1 MDRVAAERRAADWAL
16 EVIAEVERHHRGDF
30 ARSLYAQ
37 LTRAALAAIA
47 DDPEEQRSRLFE
59 LAYRGLQLGRAVKH
73 SLRPRSTGKCFALF
87 LPRNN
92 PQLIDHLPIAAEL
105 ERLGRQT
112 AIAVQGSFF
121 RELAG
126 KHQVM
131 LLADSN
137 PAGALWESAQ
147 LGAAVK
153 AIKAAVRAR
162 PLPEIEPD
170 ELSRRVTQV
179 LNECLPLFVD
189 YRRTV
194 AEALDRLQPHV
205 VVVGNA
211 NILEGRVAISEAR
224 ARGIRTLGIQH
235 GSILAGDHAWRSCQ
249 LDAVFAWGDRAR
261 RTLIECGLAQEQVRV
276 TGCPRM
282 DGFFASQ
289 HKPAGDRVL
298 VASSGAGHQ
307 VGMEEHLRFIETVY
321 AAAERTPELK
331 WVAKLH
337 RKDSPALYVD
347 AATKHPKAKVEVVAS
362 SAAAWGQDIFE
373 WLEGAAALVTVVSTT
388 ALEAIAIDIPA
399 ISVQPRPDSRKGQLS
414 FLDACQVV
422 CDADRLVQA
431 VADARGAGRAE
442 MVARGHALRDA
453 FFAHRGTA
461 ALASAQAAVTLVES
475 TSQGDPRRW
484 TSVSA

>member
-1 MDRVAAERRAADWAL
+1 MDRAAAERRAADWAL
-16 EVIAEVERHHRGDF
+16 EVIAEVERHHPGDF

-47 DDPEEQRSRLFE
+47 HDPEERPSRFVE
-59 LAYRGLQLGRAVKH
+59 LAYRGLQLGRAVRH
-73 SLRPRSTGKCFALF
+73 SLRPRSSGKCFALL

-105 ERLGRQT
+105 ERLGHQPV
-112 AIAVQGSFF
+112 IAVQGSFF

-131 LLADSN
+131 LLADSS
-137 PAGALWESAQ
+137 PAGAVWESAQ
-147 LGAAVK
+147 LSASVKAVK
-153 AIKAAVRAR
+153 AAARSK
-162 PLPEIEPD
+162 PLEDIAPEEIA
-170 ELSRRVTQV
+170 RRVGNV
-179 LNECLPLFVD
+179 VSECLPLFVD
-189 YRRTV
+189 YRRAV

-211 NILEGRVAISEAR
+211 NILEGRVAIGEAR
-224 ARGIRTLGIQH
+224 ARGIRTVALQH
-235 GSILAGDHAWRSCQ
+235 GSILAGDHAWRACQ
-249 LDAVFAWGDRAR
+249 LDAVLAWGDRAR
-261 RTLIECGLAQEQVRV
+261 RTLIECGLAEEQVRV

-282 DGFFASQ
+282 DGFFAST

-321 AAAERTPELK
+321 AAAERTPELT

-347 AATKHPKAKVEVVAS
+347 AAAKYPKAKVEVVNT

-399 ISVQPRPDSRKGQLS
+399 ISVQPRPDARKGQLS
-414 FLDACQVV
+414 FLDACRVV
-422 CDADRLVQA
+422 CDADGLVQA
-431 VADARGAGRAE
+431 LADARGPKRAE
-442 MVARGHALRDA
+442 MTSRGHALRDT

-475 TSQGDPRRW
+475 TSQGEPGRW